1 MYNFGHMPLETI
13 TDAGLARARRTWRIK
28 NAAFLVVL
36 AAMLIGG
43 SGRAGWVAGWAY
55 ILVATAGPIGTY
67 LVLSK
72 KSPDLLVE
80 RSKLQ
85 SGTKA
90 WDKVIAPLIAGLLPL
105 ATLVVAALDARFAWS
120 AVAWPYQAAGFVA
133 LPLGILTMI
142 RAMAANR
149 FFAATV
155 RIQKEREHRVVSDG
169 PYATVRHPG
178 YVGLIVYM
186 LGTPLALGSRYA
198 MIPAGL
204 CAALVVLRTALED
217 RTLQHEL
224 DGYAE
229 YAQQVRWR
237 LVRRVW

>member
-1 MYNFGHMPLETI
+1 M
-13 TDAGLARARRTWRIK
+13 
-28 NAAFLVVL
+28 
-36 AAMLIGG
+36 
-43 SGRAGWVAGWAY
+43 
-55 ILVATAGPIGTY
+55 
-67 LVLSK
+67 
-72 KSPDLLVE
+72 E